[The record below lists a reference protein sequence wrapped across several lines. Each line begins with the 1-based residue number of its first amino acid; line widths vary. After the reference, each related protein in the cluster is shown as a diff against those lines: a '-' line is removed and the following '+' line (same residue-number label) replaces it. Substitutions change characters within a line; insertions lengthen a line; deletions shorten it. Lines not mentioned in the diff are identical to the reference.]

1 MKWRGSQ
8 VHLWQTLRDH
18 LPHKP
23 ALDVQHKHKEKRNR
37 FDFNNTAE
45 ESRMA
50 SAKMYGIQ
58 IIRGATLSLTWN
70 RSHHAFWVARTICSQ
85 VSWILKGLSSLLE
98 IPSRWWQVSWSAHNP
113 ITICIGGTACLLFHR
128 MFLHTKSRP
137 LGIQKLSSSSSSDSS
152 AKRCIT
158 TSYSRRE
165 TYETRSGRCSR
176 KLCTEH
182 GAVRRIRQVSSAEAC
197 NPSPDEWFGPDG
209 YLALCRC

>member
-1 MKWRGSQ
+1 MKPFTPR
-8 VHLWQTLRDH
+8 L
-18 LPHKP
+18 
-23 ALDVQHKHKEKRNR
+23 
-37 FDFNNTAE
+37 
-45 ESRMA
+45 
-50 SAKMYGIQ
+50 
-58 IIRGATLSLTWN
+58 
-70 RSHHAFWVARTICSQ
+70 
-85 VSWILKGLSSLLE
+85 LSSTNNLLPGFLNTE
-98 IPSRWWQVSWSAHNP
+98 RLVVLAGNSIKMITGQLVSWSAHNP

-165 TYETRSGRCSR
+165 TYETRSEKCSR